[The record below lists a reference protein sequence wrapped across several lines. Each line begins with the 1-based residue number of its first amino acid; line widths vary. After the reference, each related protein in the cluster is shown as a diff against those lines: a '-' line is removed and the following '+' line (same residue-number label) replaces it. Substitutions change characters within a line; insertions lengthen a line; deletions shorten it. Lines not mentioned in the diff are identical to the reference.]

1 MEVRSTVG
9 FRDCSTILGSL
20 MSSKIQ
26 TFYESISLSSF
37 GAIFLLFSLLKL
49 TLPYLLRNKTW
60 QKSHFLTQFSCFRM
74 TSEAISSASIASSVN
89 LINLSDDV
97 FVAAAERFQKLAYKG
112 EITAKHPI
120 PYTSSK

>member
-1 MEVRSTVG
+1 
-9 FRDCSTILGSL
+9 

-60 QKSHFLTQFSCFRM
+60 QKSHFRSKNEFQNDLRSYIVSLNCIKCKFGAFERRNFCRRRREIFKTRTQGRNHSQKSDSLHVFKVSLNCLTLFHW
-74 TSEAISSASIASSVN
+74 
-89 LINLSDDV
+89 
-97 FVAAAERFQKLAYKG
+97 G
-112 EITAKHPI
+112 PI
-120 PYTSSK
+120 RPET